1 MDAKELPA
9 RPDLEHYKKL
19 AKSFLRAYKTGDADS
34 LHQIAA
40 HYDQQLTHDQLR
52 EAVERR
58 LKKLKGASRTASA
71 MTLADAQFLIAR
83 SYAFE
88 SWPKLKKQVE
98 ANARRPSSADFVEAL
113 ERGDVD
119 RAPKLA

>member
-40 HYDQQLTHDQLR
+40 HYDQQLTHNQLR
-52 EAVERR
+52 DAVERR

-71 MTLADAQFLIAR
+71 MMLSDAQFLIAR

-88 SWPKLKKQVE
+88 SWPKFKKHIE
-98 ANARRPSSADFVEAL
+98 AILRERSPVSVFESAA
-113 ERGDVD
+113 
-119 RAPKLA
+119 